1 MNEMLKEL
9 WYGNLRPQEEIT
21 RQSPV
26 YRKMAKQNEKDW
38 SAFLQTLTEQQQAQ
52 VRALLEDT
60 DEMHAYYAYLAFR
73 FGVQMGQD
81 FLYKPT
87 REMILSGKK
96 AE

>member
-26 YRKMAKQNEKDW
+26 YRKMAKQNEKDC

-52 VRALLEDT
+52 VRALLDDT
-60 DEMHAYYAYLAFR
+60 DDMHAYYAYLAFR

-81 FLYKPT
+81 FLYNPT